1 MLSRSLPHF
10 SLKALAVSACS
21 VLAFVVLLMAFSNL
35 QNNWIFKRNEATALE
50 NLTYDDILRE
60 ESSDET
66 VVENV
71 EDPSGK

>member
-1 MLSRSLPHF
+1 
-10 SLKALAVSACS
+10 
-21 VLAFVVLLMAFSNL
+21 MAFSNL